1 MKFTTIKS
9 SIKFAGFKLNNVQHV
24 EAKLDGSG
32 LLKIKVGDQEKEMKY
47 GENHQG
53 SVFKY
58 VQVQVKPESIK
69 SFASLM
75 NVKITE

>member
-32 LLKIKVGDQEKEMKY
+32 LLKIKVGDQEKDMKD

-58 VQVQVKPESIK
+58 VQVKPESIK
-69 SFASLM
+69 SFASIM